1 MSKTASY
8 ITLGC
13 KLNYAETSTYERG
26 FINAGYESVPWNK
39 GADLFVINT
48 CSVTEHA
55 DKKSRNIIRKL
66 HKVSPDATIV
76 VTGCYA
82 QLKKAEVEALEG
94 VSLVFGANEKSSL
107 VTTTLDYIAQR
118 TEMAGS
124 DNSAAC
130 DTCHGTGEH
139 GEVTSSDNTLA
150 DTAVVT
156 GTRHEVGEHGEVT
169 FSENALDDT
178 AAVTGTRHEAGEHG
192 DSTKMYRENVLDGTK
207 PSNSGILYRENVLS
221 GTKSTDAASTVTPTD
236 IRTDTN
242 SATTSP
248 QEETFAAYSSGEE
261 RTRSFLKVQDGCD
274 NFCAYCTVP
283 YARGRSRSISI
294 DKAVSEAKK
303 IAASGVK
310 EIVLTGVNTGDFG
323 RKTGESFLDLLKA
336 LNDVQGIERYRIS
349 SIEPNLLTDDIV
361 DWIASGTKFLP
372 HFHIPLQSGSDTI
385 LKDVGRKYTTE
396 FFANKIAY
404 IREKMNPK
412 PGELNADGSKKPDV
426 FFGIDVIAGL
436 PGETDELFLETYN
449 FLKDKI
455 KPAFIHIFPY
465 SRRAG
470 TRSAARKDQVQ
481 DCVKTKRVAML
492 EELCKT
498 LNEDFIASQK
508 GVREQVLFEEDNND
522 GVMSGYTGNYIK
534 VDRPWDPNL
543 AGKIVEVTL

>member
-118 TEMAGS
+118 TES
-124 DNSAAC
+124 
-130 DTCHGTGEH
+130 
-139 GEVTSSDNTLA
+139 
-150 DTAVVT
+150 
-156 GTRHEVGEHGEVT
+156 
-169 FSENALDDT
+169 
-178 AAVTGTRHEAGEHG
+178 
-192 DSTKMYRENVLDGTK
+192 K
-207 PSNSGILYRENVLS
+207 P
-221 GTKSTDAASTVTPTD
+221 
-236 IRTDTN
+236 
-242 SATTSP
+242 TTSP

-449 FLKDKI
+449 FLKDRI

-534 VDRPWDPNL
+534 VDHPWDPNL

>member
-118 TEMAGS
+118 TES
-124 DNSAAC
+124 
-130 DTCHGTGEH
+130 
-139 GEVTSSDNTLA
+139 
-150 DTAVVT
+150 
-156 GTRHEVGEHGEVT
+156 
-169 FSENALDDT
+169 
-178 AAVTGTRHEAGEHG
+178 
-192 DSTKMYRENVLDGTK
+192 K
-207 PSNSGILYRENVLS
+207 P
-221 GTKSTDAASTVTPTD
+221 
-236 IRTDTN
+236 
-242 SATTSP
+242 TTSP

-449 FLKDKI
+449 FLKDRI

-470 TRSAARKDQVQ
+470 TRSATRKDQVQ

-508 GVREQVLFEEDNND
+508 GVREHVLFEEDNND

-534 VDRPWDPNL
+534 VDRPWDPTL

>member
-118 TEMAGS
+118 TES
-124 DNSAAC
+124 
-130 DTCHGTGEH
+130 
-139 GEVTSSDNTLA
+139 
-150 DTAVVT
+150 
-156 GTRHEVGEHGEVT
+156 
-169 FSENALDDT
+169 
-178 AAVTGTRHEAGEHG
+178 
-192 DSTKMYRENVLDGTK
+192 K
-207 PSNSGILYRENVLS
+207 P
-221 GTKSTDAASTVTPTD
+221 
-236 IRTDTN
+236 
-242 SATTSP
+242 TTSP

-449 FLKDKI
+449 FLKDRI

-498 LNEDFIASQK
+498 LNEEFIASQK
-508 GVREQVLFEEDNND
+508 GVREHVLFEEDNND

-534 VDRPWDPNL
+534 VDHPWDPTL

>member
-107 VTTTLDYIAQR
+107 VTTTLSYIAQR
-118 TEMAGS
+118 TES
-124 DNSAAC
+124 
-130 DTCHGTGEH
+130 
-139 GEVTSSDNTLA
+139 
-150 DTAVVT
+150 
-156 GTRHEVGEHGEVT
+156 
-169 FSENALDDT
+169 
-178 AAVTGTRHEAGEHG
+178 
-192 DSTKMYRENVLDGTK
+192 K
-207 PSNSGILYRENVLS
+207 P
-221 GTKSTDAASTVTPTD
+221 
-236 IRTDTN
+236 
-242 SATTSP
+242 TTSP

-385 LKDVGRKYTTE
+385 LKDVGRKYTTD
-396 FFANKIAY
+396 FFADKIAY

-449 FLKDKI
+449 FLKDRI

-508 GVREQVLFEEDNND
+508 GVREHVLFEEDNND

-534 VDRPWDPNL
+534 VDRPWDPTL

>member
-107 VTTTLDYIAQR
+107 VTTTLSYIAQR
-118 TEMAGS
+118 AES
-124 DNSAAC
+124 
-130 DTCHGTGEH
+130 
-139 GEVTSSDNTLA
+139 
-150 DTAVVT
+150 
-156 GTRHEVGEHGEVT
+156 
-169 FSENALDDT
+169 
-178 AAVTGTRHEAGEHG
+178 
-192 DSTKMYRENVLDGTK
+192 K
-207 PSNSGILYRENVLS
+207 P
-221 GTKSTDAASTVTPTD
+221 
-236 IRTDTN
+236 
-242 SATTSP
+242 TTSP

-449 FLKDKI
+449 FLKDRI

-508 GVREQVLFEEDNND
+508 GVREHVLFEEDNND